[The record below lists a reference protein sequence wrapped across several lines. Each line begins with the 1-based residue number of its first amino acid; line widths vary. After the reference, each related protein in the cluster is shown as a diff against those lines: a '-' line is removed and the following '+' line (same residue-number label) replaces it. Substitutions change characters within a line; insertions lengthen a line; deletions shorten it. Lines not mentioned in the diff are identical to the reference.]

1 MKLTFQHIISENI
14 KENSKLEN
22 AIFKFLKRKEVWHY
36 DGEDDYDENRDK
48 SNTEV
53 ANEVVS
59 VFGLD
64 EWDALFFTFKW
75 LVKHGHD
82 PIESGG
88 SDREIQY
95 WVKNEDDG
103 YQFLQDTGWWDKF
116 FRPYEFSDIV
126 EKGKGKNKQKF
137 LQADSYYDFKPLFD
151 QDWLSDVVLGEDYE
165 EIFGWYDH
173 PLSEIWDNVNDKGLQ
188 AIIEA
193 LPSYAPKD
201 GVIWVPESFE
211 EITDDGDDRLL
222 IDQTFINFIK
232 DGNTSSLLYDLIEES
247 GDFDALKHDMINY
260 YNIAYNDA
268 AHSEIFDN
276 AMSELES
283 FFGEKPK
290 WVTVPGPDENT
301 VLHKVEIPIKQ
312 EDYDDLYRKWLD
324 YFSDFPEHSYSEY
337 IDSWGEVLDNDGG
350 KLQLPDTQYFYPDH
364 NVVDDYF
371 NDALQQNLY
380 GSN

>member
-1 MKLTFQHIISENI
+1 MKLTFQHIISENL

-22 AIFKFLKRKEVWHY
+22 AIFKFLKRREVWHY
-36 DGEDDYDENRDK
+36 EGRDDYDDDREK
-48 SNTEV
+48 SNSEV
-53 ANEVVS
+53 ANEVAS

-64 EWDALFFTFKW
+64 EWDANFFTFKW
-75 LVKHGHD
+75 LVKQGQD
-82 PIESGG
+82 PLDSGG

-95 WVKNEDDG
+95 WGKNEDDG

-116 FRPYEFSDIV
+116 FDPYHFSDIV

-137 LQADSYYDFKPLFD
+137 LHADSYYDFKPLFA
-151 QDWLSDVVLGEDYE
+151 QEWLSDVILGDGYE
-165 EIFGWYDH
+165 EIFGWYNY
-173 PLSEIWDNVNDKGLQ
+173 PLSEIWDNVDDKGLQ

-268 AHSEIFDN
+268 AHSEIFDR

-290 WVTVPGPDENT
+290 WVTVTGPDENT
-301 VLHKVEIPIKQ
+301 ILHKVEIPIKQ

-324 YFSDFPEHSYSEY
+324 NFSDFPEHSYSEY

-364 NVVDDYF
+364 TRVDDYF

-380 GSN
+380 GGN

>member
-22 AIFKFLKRKEVWHY
+22 VIFKFLKRREVWHY
-36 DGEDDYDENRDK
+36 KGGDEYDDDREK
-48 SNTEV
+48 SNSEV
-53 ANEVVS
+53 AQDVAA

-64 EWDALFFTFKW
+64 EWDAMFFTFKW

-82 PIESGG
+82 PLDTGG

-137 LQADSYYDFKPLFD
+137 LHADSYYDFKPLFD
-151 QDWLSDVVLGEDYE
+151 QDWLSDVILGDDYE
-165 EIFGWYDH
+165 EIFGWYNY
-173 PLSEIWDNVNDKGLQ
+173 PLSEIWDNVNDKGLES
-188 AIIEA
+188 IIEA

-232 DGNTSSLLYDLIEES
+232 DGNASSLLYDLIEES
-247 GDFDALKHDMINY
+247 GDFAALKHDMINY

-268 AHSEIFDN
+268 AHSEIFN
-276 AMSELES
+276 KAMSELES

-290 WVTVPGPDENT
+290 WVTVPGPDKDT
-301 VLHKVEIPIKQ
+301 VLNMVEIPIKE

-324 YFSDFPEHSYSEY
+324 DFSDFPEHSYSEY
-337 IDSWGEVLDNDGG
+337 IDSWAEVLDNDGG

-364 NVVDDYF
+364 EVVDDYF
-371 NDALQQNLY
+371 NDALQQNLF
-380 GSN
+380 GGN

>member
-1 MKLTFQHIISENI
+1 
-14 KENSKLEN
+14 
-22 AIFKFLKRKEVWHY
+22 VWQY
-36 DGEDDYDENRDK
+36 DGKYGDDPNWYK

-53 ANEVVS
+53 ANEVAE

-64 EWDALFFTFKW
+64 EWDAMFFTFKW
-75 LVKHGHD
+75 LVEQGYD
-82 PIESGG
+82 QLDSAGG
-88 SDREIQY
+88 DREIQY

-137 LQADSYYDFKPLFD
+137 IHADSYHDFKPLFD
-151 QDWLSDVVLGEDYE
+151 HDWLSDIVLDDGYE
-165 EIFGWYDH
+165 EIFGWYNY
-173 PLSEIWDNVNDKGLQ
+173 PLEEIWDSVDDKGLQ

-201 GVIWVPESFE
+201 REIYVPESFE
-211 EITDDGDDRLL
+211 EITDDGDDRVPM
-222 IDQTFINFIK
+222 DKRFINFIK
-232 DGNTSSLLYDLIEES
+232 DGDTSSLLYDLIEES

-268 AHSEIFDN
+268 AHSEIFN
-276 AMSELES
+276 KAMSELES

-290 WVTVPGPDENT
+290 WVTVAGPDKDT
-301 VLHKVEIPIKQ
+301 VLNMVEIPIKE
-312 EDYDDLYRKWLD
+312 EDYNDLYRKWMKN
-324 YFSDFPEHSYSEY
+324 FSDFPEHSYSEY
-337 IDSWGEVLDNDGG
+337 IDSWAEVLDNDGD
-350 KLQLPDTQYFYPDH
+350 KLQLPYMDHYYPDH
-364 NVVDDYF
+364 NMVNDYF
-371 NDALQQNLY
+371 NDSLQNNLY

>member
-22 AIFKFLKRKEVWHY
+22 AIFKFLKRREVWHY
-36 DGEDDYDENRDK
+36 EGRDDYDDDREK
-48 SNTEV
+48 SNSEV
-53 ANEVVS
+53 ANEVAS

-64 EWDALFFTFKW
+64 EWDANFFTFKW
-75 LVKHGHD
+75 LVKQGQD
-82 PIESGG
+82 PLDSGG

-116 FRPYEFSDIV
+116 FDPYHFSDIV

-137 LQADSYYDFKPLFD
+137 LHADSYYDFKPLFA
-151 QDWLSDVVLGEDYE
+151 QEWLSDVILGDGYE
-165 EIFGWYDH
+165 EIFGWYNY
-173 PLSEIWDNVNDKGLQ
+173 PLSEIWDNVDDKGLQ

-268 AHSEIFDN
+268 AHSEIFDR

-290 WVTVPGPDENT
+290 WVTVTGPDENT
-301 VLHKVEIPIKQ
+301 ILHKVEIPIKQ

-324 YFSDFPEHSYSEY
+324 NFSDFPEHSYSEY
-337 IDSWGEVLDNDGG
+337 IDSWAEVLDNDGG

-364 NVVDDYF
+364 TRVDDYF

-380 GSN
+380 GGN

>member
-1 MKLTFQHIISENI
+1 MKLTFQHIITENI

-36 DGEDDYDENRDK
+36 EGRDEYDENRDK

-53 ANEVVS
+53 ANEVAS

-64 EWDALFFTFKW
+64 EWDANFFTFKY
-75 LVKHGHD
+75 LVKKGDD
-82 PIESGG
+82 PIDTGG

-103 YQFLQDTGWWDKF
+103 YQFLKDTGWWDKF
-116 FRPYEFSDIV
+116 FDPYEFADIV

-151 QDWLSDVVLGEDYE
+151 QDWLSDVILGEDYE
-165 EIFGWYDH
+165 EIFGWYDY
-173 PLSEIWDNVNDKGLQ
+173 PLSEIWNNVDDKGLQ

-201 GVIWVPESFE
+201 REIYVPESFE
-211 EITDDGDDRLL
+211 EITEDGDDRVPM
-222 IDQTFINFIK
+222 DKRFINFIK
-232 DGNTSSLLYDLIEES
+232 DGNTYSLLYDLIDYS
-247 GDFDALKHDMINY
+247 DDFSELKADIINS
-260 YNIAYNDA
+260 YNVAYNDA
-268 AHSEIFDN
+268 AHSEIFDK

-290 WVTVPGPDENT
+290 WVTVAGPDKNT
-301 VLHKVEIPIKQ
+301 ILNKVEIPIKQ

-337 IDSWGEVLDNDGG
+337 IDSWAEVLDNDGD

-364 NVVDDYF
+364 KVVEEYF
-371 NDALQQNLY
+371 NDALQNNLY

>member
-14 KENSKLEN
+14 RENSKLEN
-22 AIFKFLKRKEVWHY
+22 AVFKFLKRKEVWY
-36 DGEDDYDENRDK
+36 YPEAEEDGGDTRDK
-48 SNTEV
+48 ENTEV

-82 PIESGG
+82 PIEEGG

-116 FRPYEFSDIV
+116 FNPYEFSDIV

-151 QDWLSDVVLGEDYE
+151 QDWLSDVILGEDYE
-165 EIFGWYDH
+165 EIFGWHNY
-173 PLSEIWDNVNDKGLQ
+173 PLSEIWDNVDDKGLQ

-201 GVIWVPESFE
+201 REIYVPESFE
-211 EITDDGDDRLL
+211 EITEDGDDRVPM
-222 IDQTFINFIK
+222 DKRFINFIK
-232 DGNTSSLLYDLIEES
+232 DGNTSSLLYD
-247 GDFDALKHDMINY
+247 FD
-260 YNIAYNDA
+260 
-268 AHSEIFDN
+268 
-276 AMSELES
+276 
-283 FFGEKPK
+283 
-290 WVTVPGPDENT
+290 
-301 VLHKVEIPIKQ
+301 
-312 EDYDDLYRKWLD
+312 
-324 YFSDFPEHSYSEY
+324 
-337 IDSWGEVLDNDGG
+337 
-350 KLQLPDTQYFYPDH
+350 
-364 NVVDDYF
+364 
-371 NDALQQNLY
+371 
-380 GSN
+380 